1 LVSLNVTFDKNQVGS
16 NEPFNVGCDLD
27 LTQAHGGRI
36 KKVDIIV
43 QQTIWLSLSNGYS
56 WIFSYPLIKSALP
69 GMAAGEKSEQKFVA
83 TIDFSQAQDP
93 HIPKK
98 LRSELG

>member
-1 LVSLNVTFDKNQVGS
+1 
-16 NEPFNVGCDLD
+16 
-27 LTQAHGGRI
+27 
-36 KKVDIIV
+36 
-43 QQTIWLSLSNGYS
+43 
-56 WIFSYPLIKSALP
+56 
-69 GMAAGEKSEQKFVA
+69 MAAGEKSEQKFVA